1 MAKYVRVTT
10 PVGNASYPW
19 LKQPDTKFNP
29 DGLYSCNIIVD
40 KDKAKKLITII
51 DKAYDDNIASEKAK
65 APNKKIKL
73 AAKPYDEQEG
83 NKVLFKIKTKAK
95 IGDVAIRPHVVD
107 AKGQPIINTDI
118 FGGSEVKVSADLIP
132 YYVPAN
138 GAGIS
143 LRLIGVQILK
153 LQSRAMPS
161 MDSLGFKE
169 EDGYVHTEEEQLVAK
184 EETDNVEPSQ
194 QEDFV

>member
-1 MAKYVRVTT
+1 M
-10 PVGNASYPW
+10 
-19 LKQPDTKFNP
+19 
-29 DGLYSCNIIVD
+29 
-40 KDKAKKLITII
+40 
-51 DKAYDDNIASEKAK
+51 
-65 APNKKIKL
+65 
-73 AAKPYDEQEG
+73 
-83 NKVLFKIKTKAK
+83 
-95 IGDVAIRPHVVD
+95 AIRPHVVD

>member
-40 KDKAKKLITII
+40 KDKAQKLITII

-143 LRLIGVQILK
+143 LRLIEGSIWGSWL
-153 LQSRAMPS
+153 
-161 MDSLGFKE
+161 SLFLSLYGLSYIK
-169 EDGYVHTEEEQLVAK
+169 
-184 EETDNVEPSQ
+184 P
-194 QEDFV
+194 FVTSFALAATICSFLL